1 MNTFND
7 PLSSYLNNYKPDA
20 LEIGFQKAKS
30 QQAACFRAID
40 NKCSLL

>member
-7 PLSSYLNNYKPDA
+7 PLSSYLNNYKHDA
-20 LEIGFQKAKS
+20 IEIGFHKAKA
-30 QQAACFRAID
+30 QQGACFRAID